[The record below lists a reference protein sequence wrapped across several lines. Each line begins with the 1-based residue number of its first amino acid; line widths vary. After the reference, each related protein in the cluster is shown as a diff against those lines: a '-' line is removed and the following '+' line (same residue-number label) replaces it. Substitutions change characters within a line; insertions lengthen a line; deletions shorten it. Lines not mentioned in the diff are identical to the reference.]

1 MKIPHIDIRKDLCR
15 ALHSLGWNYIDHSAL
30 FLTVKF
36 FKGNNEL
43 MVVIEKENLTLYLN
57 GKKHPPIVYD
67 SSCTY
72 KKLRSILEKI
82 LTDGAL

>member
-1 MKIPHIDIRKDLCR
+1 MKIQHIDIRKYLCI
-15 ALHSLGWNYIDHSAL
+15 ALHSLGWNYGDHSDL

-43 MVVIEKENLTLYLN
+43 IVVIEKENLTIYLN
-57 GKKHPPIVYD
+57 CKKHLPIVYD

-82 LTDGAL
+82 LTDGAV

>member
-1 MKIPHIDIRKDLCR
+1 
-15 ALHSLGWNYIDHSAL
+15 
-30 FLTVKF
+30 
-36 FKGNNEL
+36 

-57 GKKHPPIVYD
+57 GKKYLPIVYD

>member
-1 MKIPHIDIRKDLCR
+1 
-15 ALHSLGWNYIDHSAL
+15 
-30 FLTVKF
+30 
-36 FKGNNEL
+36 

-57 GKKHPPIVYD
+57 GKKHHPIVYD

-82 LTDGAL
+82 LTDGALST